1 MLVNENKIEASGIIS
16 RTVATVP
23 NLGDWRANSVSR
35 PEEQRGT
42 NWKWRTGRRV
52 EGPVELTSRLY
63 NRACG
68 GELRL
73 LTQYKVLDDPSTTG
87 PSWTSAN
94 PSVGSTVPR
103 SKFSPPLTAHHG
115 SRLTRSWTASPRDRP
130 VRCQSHSHVASKM
143 RILTSQQYKHEGSD
157 NCAIAVS
164 VEIRRGTHE
173 MGRWPSVPGI
183 KFNGR

>member
-68 GELRL
+68 G
-73 LTQYKVLDDPSTTG
+73 
-87 PSWTSAN
+87 
-94 PSVGSTVPR
+94 
-103 SKFSPPLTAHHG
+103 
-115 SRLTRSWTASPRDRP
+115 
-130 VRCQSHSHVASKM
+130 
-143 RILTSQQYKHEGSD
+143 
-157 NCAIAVS
+157 
-164 VEIRRGTHE
+164 VE
-173 MGRWPSVPGI
+173 
-183 KFNGR
+183 N